1 MLNGLRNHFVD
12 ERWDII
18 CFFQSQ
24 DSVFKMFNFIF
35 DTPCIYTH
43 NPDCIQK
50 YTYNYAFPD
59 KRELNLLIT
68 ANQRRRYILIF
79 DACNSILFIRMVII
93 TASIVCLKVEISRNR
108 KRERENN
115 IQYESLFNVH
125 YSIENSNIKRKPWV
139 TIVSH

>member
-50 YTYNYAFPD
+50 YIYNYAFPD

-93 TASIVCLKVEISRNR
+93 TASIVCLKKLRFHVIE
-108 KRERENN
+108 RERENN

-125 YSIENSNIKRKPWV
+125 YSIENSNLKRKPRV